1 MRQKTT
7 LYALISLLLT
17 AVIVCGGVWF
27 NHRFPLLPEN
37 GSLSGMDLS
46 HAVTLTGWTQTSP
59 GQWRVQF
66 TDAPADAE
74 WVVCFPGRTRRVQPE
89 ALEPMERS
97 EEFFRL
103 PEGASEI
110 TVRAPSVPRAW
121 LMPAGTA
128 WRWLDLRSSLQLVTL
143 AAFVSMGAGILAL
156 FCFKPQYE
164 LGYFLLYLGIMFG
177 WGLSVYLHPL
187 TTSTTHDVLQRFYFS
202 FAVLVPIWL
211 CSALTHGPRLTRKSR
226 SFSAA
231 AGLMVLFLALSVSSS
246 RLLRNSTLTLG
257 MLCVLVQ
264 LSAALARGQQ
274 SALYL
279 LAGDILTTGLRG
291 LVLLLPSCSGI
302 LTESFPLYMLRC
314 ARIYDLP
321 FTLGCLVFVSRRY
334 ALQFDRTEQLAQEL
348 DLPVSVHD
356 REAHAEM
363 YELLRQ
369 YRPRGVLHCYSGS
382 AEDAAWLTAQGMA
395 LGFGGAVTYK
405 GAKRAAKVLAMVPH
419 ELAVLETDCPY
430 MSPEPVRGTRNDS
443 RNIAHVAARIGE
455 IWQMDAQ
462 SVLDLTAENAKRIFN
477 Q

>member
-37 GSLSGMDLS
+37 GSLAGMDLS

-187 TTSTTHDVLQRFYFS
+187 TTSTTHDVLQRCYFS

-231 AGLMVLFLALSVSSS
+231 AGLMVLFLALSTAQSIISFTS
-246 RLLRNSTLTLG
+246 PSAGYWRRLWKLCRKRQEKPPLPCLRRLYRAARFHGEARHPLRTTASNRKRKRTAFFSGTHYARQRKTCLFKYRTLKSLP
-257 MLCVLVQ
+257 
-264 LSAALARGQQ
+264 ARRLRFLKPATAYPEILKIFR
-274 SALYL
+274 SALHWRNC
-279 LAGDILTTGLRG
+279 TTSTSLPKTGRG
-291 LVLLLPSCSGI
+291 LFWWTCMPPTNGLFMKNSK
-302 LTESFPLYMLRC
+302 PLW
-314 ARIYDLP
+314 
-321 FTLGCLVFVSRRY
+321 T
-334 ALQFDRTEQLAQEL
+334 
-348 DLPVSVHD
+348 
-356 REAHAEM
+356 
-363 YELLRQ
+363 
-369 YRPRGVLHCYSGS
+369 
-382 AEDAAWLTAQGMA
+382 
-395 LGFGGAVTYK
+395 K
-405 GAKRAAKVLAMVPH
+405 KRWKPNR
-419 ELAVLETDCPY
+419 
-430 MSPEPVRGTRNDS
+430 S
-443 RNIAHVAARIGE
+443 
-455 IWQMDAQ
+455 
-462 SVLDLTAENAKRIFN
+462 
-477 Q
+477 

>member
-37 GSLSGMDLS
+37 GSLAGMDLS

-156 FCFKPQYE
+156 ICFKPQ
-164 LGYFLLYLGIMFG
+164 
-177 WGLSVYLHPL
+177 
-187 TTSTTHDVLQRFYFS
+187 
-202 FAVLVPIWL
+202 
-211 CSALTHGPRLTRKSR
+211 
-226 SFSAA
+226 
-231 AGLMVLFLALSVSSS
+231 
-246 RLLRNSTLTLG
+246 
-257 MLCVLVQ
+257 
-264 LSAALARGQQ
+264 
-274 SALYL
+274 
-279 LAGDILTTGLRG
+279 
-291 LVLLLPSCSGI
+291 
-302 LTESFPLYMLRC
+302 
-314 ARIYDLP
+314 
-321 FTLGCLVFVSRRY
+321 
-334 ALQFDRTEQLAQEL
+334 
-348 DLPVSVHD
+348 
-356 REAHAEM
+356 
-363 YELLRQ
+363 
-369 YRPRGVLHCYSGS
+369 
-382 AEDAAWLTAQGMA
+382 
-395 LGFGGAVTYK
+395 
-405 GAKRAAKVLAMVPH
+405 
-419 ELAVLETDCPY
+419 
-430 MSPEPVRGTRNDS
+430 
-443 RNIAHVAARIGE
+443 
-455 IWQMDAQ
+455 
-462 SVLDLTAENAKRIFN
+462 
-477 Q
+477 